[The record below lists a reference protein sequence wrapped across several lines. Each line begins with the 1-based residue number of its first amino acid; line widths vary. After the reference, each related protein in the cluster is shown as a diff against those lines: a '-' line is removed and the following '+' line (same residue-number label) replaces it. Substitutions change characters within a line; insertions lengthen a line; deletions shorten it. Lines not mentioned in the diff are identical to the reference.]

1 LETIPPPTPSHDVSL
16 WRCKRGRREVMVVQ
30 LVGTDLPRLYDVAG
44 IGGTVGENNIW
55 SRK

>member
-1 LETIPPPTPSHDVSL
+1 
-16 WRCKRGRREVMVVQ
+16 MVVQ